1 MEKVAGVLDV
11 RLADDAEAVVIH
23 HPDLRPDANGAVR
36 IVLTPRHARHLSS
49 LLLIRAE
56 EAEKRQSILAS
67 SRRES

>member
-1 MEKVAGVLDV
+1 MEKVAGVLEV
-11 RLADDAEAVVIH
+11 CLADDAHAVVIH
-23 HPDLRPDANGAVR
+23 HPDLRPDANGAVQ
-36 IVLTPRHARHLSS
+36 IVLSPRHARHLSS